1 MYFILLLLSLPLR
14 LSLNTHTHHLSSL
27 FSLDMLDLLTP
38 LRSAGM
44 SGLVLKSGMQN
55 NCQIIQTRTMWS
67 MLHVACGGVFGE
79 VLS

>member
-1 MYFILLLLSLPLR
+1 
-14 LSLNTHTHHLSSL
+14 
-27 FSLDMLDLLTP
+27 MLDLLTP

-55 NCQIIQTRTMWS
+55 SCQIIHTRTMWS
-67 MLHVACGGVFGE
+67 MLRVACGGVFGE